1 MIMNE
6 NVSAKTAMNR
16 RSFLTGAAAAG
27 ALAAV
32 GSMFGCAPASQSE
45 AKAPASAAQ
54 SNVGTV
60 EGYSSVIDWL
70 GEKPVVDD
78 ADIVE
83 TIETDVLVLGGG
95 NAGIQCALAAA
106 EGGAKVDVVEKTSE
120 DTRKVKGEDIGHC
133 NSKFLIDQGYGP
145 FDVGEIVEEFC
156 IRCGGRVRPELVR
169 KYVANSGETVDHM
182 MDLVQWPDERIKLAV
197 TTIEPDVS
205 PCDPSQVIT
214 QVPGIALDGFD
225 DWPMKRGGYRSWPGT
240 AMFMGSIRHDVDKEN
255 GNGVGAFSRL
265 DEVQQFSI
273 LKGQELGA
281 TWHFEEDA
289 TVLVQ
294 DDAGNVT
301 GAITKGS
308 NGYVRYNASIAVV
321 LATGDYCQNAD
332 MLWGLQD
339 ELVEWAMRAGKSKED
354 LAGMSPN
361 MGEGIKMAC
370 WAGGFMEA
378 SPRATN
384 QNGSGANGPWG
395 VCPML
400 WINAEGK
407 RFMNEASVQ
416 QNFPEIIRQPKGL
429 IAAITDAN
437 WAESVKNGAPDHGS
451 PNFGRPEYFTELQED
466 IAKVELESPEG
477 TECRTMCIAERS
489 HKVVYGSATLEGL
502 LGLLGYEGAALD
514 NALATI
520 EHYNELCRAG
530 LDSDFGKDSVC
541 MVPIET
547 PPFYASTAKN
557 ERWLGV
563 GLGTMGG
570 LEADDTMNV
579 VDKDGVPI
587 KGLYAIGRC
596 LGGTFGFSNPNPWA
610 GKNIGSAVTLGR
622 VCGKLLTG
630 QEVQ

>member
-1 MIMNE
+1 MKNA
-6 NVSAKTAMNR
+6 SMNR

-27 ALAAV
+27 AFAAT
-32 GSMFGCAPASQSE
+32 GAMFGCAPS
-45 AKAPASAAQ
+45 AKSATAEDASAQVA
-54 SNVGTV
+54 TV
-60 EGYSSVIDWL
+60 EGYSSTVDWL
-70 GEKPVVDD
+70 GEAPVIDDSEIVKTVDT
-78 ADIVE
+78 DI
-83 TIETDVLVLGGG
+83 LVLGGG

-106 EGGAKVDVVEKTSE
+106 EGGAKVDVVEKSSE
-120 DTRKVKGEDIGHC
+120 DGRKVKGEDVGHC

-156 IRCGGRVRPELVR
+156 IRCGGRVRPEILR
-169 KYVANSGETVDHM
+169 KYVANSGEAVDHM
-182 MDLVQWPDERIKLAV
+182 MDLVQWPDERIKVLPN
-197 TTIEPDVS
+197 TIEPDVS
-205 PCDPSQVIT
+205 PCDSSQVIC
-214 QVPGIALDGFD
+214 QVPGIALDGYT

-240 AMFMGSIRHDVDKEN
+240 AMFMGTIRHDIDEEN

-281 TWHFEEDA
+281 TWHFNETA

-294 DDAGNVT
+294 DESGKVT
-301 GAITKGS
+301 GAITQGPD
-308 NGYVRYNASIAVV
+308 GYVKYNASKAVV
-321 LATGDYCQNAD
+321 LATGDYSQNAD

-339 ELVEWAMRAGKSKED
+339 ELVEWAMRAGKTKED
-354 LAGMSPN
+354 LMGMSPN

-370 WAGGFMEA
+370 WAGGFVEA

-400 WINAEGK
+400 WINAQGK

-416 QNFPEIIRQPKGL
+416 QNFPEIIRQPKGT

-451 PNFGRPEYFTELQED
+451 PNFGRVEYFTELQED
-466 IAKVELESPEG
+466 MAKVELDNPDG
-477 TECRTMCIAERS
+477 TECRTMCIAERT
-489 HKVVYGSATLEGL
+489 HKVVYGSETLEGL
-502 LGLLGYEGAALD
+502 LGILGYEGEALD
-514 NALATI
+514 TALESI
-520 EHYNELCRAG
+520 KRYNELCHAG
-530 LDSDFGKDSVC
+530 ADSDFGKDAEC
-541 MVPIET
+541 MIPIET
-547 PPFYASTAKN
+547 PPFYASTAVN
-557 ERWLGV
+557 ARWLNV

-570 LEADDTMNV
+570 LETDDDMNV
-579 VDKDGVPI
+579 TDKDGNPI
-587 KGLYAIGRC
+587 PGLYAIGRC

-610 GKNIGSAVTLGR
+610 GKNVGSAITLGR

-630 QEVQ
+630 QSIQ

>member
-1 MIMNE
+1 MDDKI
-6 NVSAKTAMNR
+6 TLNR
-16 RSFLTGAAAAG
+16 RSFLTGAAATG
-27 ALAAV
+27 ALAAA
-32 GSMFGCAPASQSE
+32 GALFGCAPTQNASND
-45 AKAPASAAQ
+45 AASAEQSAQ
-54 SNVGTV
+54 GTV
-60 EGYSSVIDWL
+60 DGYSSVIDWL
-70 GEKPVVDD
+70 GPKPEIDE
-78 ADIVE
+78 ADIVQTVDTE
-83 TIETDVLVLGGG
+83 ILVLGGG

-106 EGGAKVDVVEKTSE
+106 EGGAKVDVVEKATE
-120 DTRKVKGEDIGHC
+120 DARKVKGEDIGHC

-145 FDVGEIVEEFC
+145 YDVGEIVEEFC
-156 IRCGGRVRPELVR
+156 IRCGGRVRPEILR
-169 KYVANSGETVDHM
+169 KYVANSGEAVDHM
-182 MDLVQWPDERIKLAV
+182 MDLVQWPDDRIKLCA

-205 PCDPSQVIT
+205 PCDPSQVIC
-214 QVPGIALDGFD
+214 QVPGIALDGYT

-240 AMFMGSIRHDVDKEN
+240 AMFMGTIRHDIDEEN

-281 TWHFEEDA
+281 TWHFNETA

-294 DDAGNVT
+294 DEQGAVT
-301 GAITKGS
+301 GAITEGPD
-308 NGYVRYNASIAVV
+308 GYVKYNASKAVV
-321 LATGDYCQNAD
+321 LATGDYSQNAD

-339 ELVEWAMRAGKSKED
+339 ELVEWAMRAGKTKED
-354 LAGMSPN
+354 LVGMSPN

-370 WAGGFMEA
+370 WAGGFVEA

-400 WINAEGK
+400 WLNANGD

-451 PNFGRPEYFTELQED
+451 PNFGRVEYFTELQED
-466 IAKVELESPEG
+466 MEKVELDNPEG
-477 TECRTMCIAERS
+477 TECRTMCIAERT
-489 HKVVYGSATLEGL
+489 HKVVYGSETLEGL
-502 LGLLGYEGAALD
+502 LGILGYEGEALE
-514 NALATI
+514 NALASI
-520 EHYNELCRAG
+520 ERYNELCHAG
-530 LDSDFGKDSVC
+530 IDSDFGKDAEC
-541 MVPIET
+541 MIPVET
-547 PPFYASTAKN
+547 PPFYASTAQN
-557 ERWLGV
+557 QRWLNV

-570 LEADDTMNV
+570 LETDDDMNV
-579 VDKDGVPI
+579 TDKDGNPI
-587 KGLYAIGRC
+587 PGLYAIGRC

-630 QEVQ
+630 QDIQ

>member
-1 MIMNE
+1 MDDKI
-6 NVSAKTAMNR
+6 TLNR
-16 RSFLTGAAAAG
+16 RSFLTGAAATG
-27 ALAAV
+27 ALAAA
-32 GSMFGCAPASQSE
+32 GALFGCAPTQNASND
-45 AKAPASAAQ
+45 AASAEQSAQ
-54 SNVGTV
+54 GTV
-60 EGYSSVIDWL
+60 DGYSSVIDWL
-70 GEKPVVDD
+70 GPKPEIDE
-78 ADIVE
+78 ADIVQTVDTE
-83 TIETDVLVLGGG
+83 ILVLGGG

-106 EGGAKVDVVEKTSE
+106 EGGAKVDVVEKATE
-120 DTRKVKGEDIGHC
+120 DARKVKGEDIGHC

-145 FDVGEIVEEFC
+145 YDVGEIVEEFC
-156 IRCGGRVRPELVR
+156 IRCGGRVRPEILR
-169 KYVANSGETVDHM
+169 KYVANSGEAVDHM
-182 MDLVQWPDERIKLAV
+182 MDLVQWPDDRIKL
-197 TTIEPDVS
+197 
-205 PCDPSQVIT
+205 CDPSQVIC
-214 QVPGIALDGFD
+214 QVPGIALDGYT

-240 AMFMGSIRHDVDKEN
+240 AMFMGTIRHDIDEEN

-281 TWHFEEDA
+281 TWHFNETA

-294 DDAGNVT
+294 DEQGAVT
-301 GAITKGS
+301 GAITEGPD
-308 NGYVRYNASIAVV
+308 GYVKYNASKAVV
-321 LATGDYCQNAD
+321 LATGDYSQNAD

-339 ELVEWAMRAGKSKED
+339 ELVEWAMRAGKTKED
-354 LAGMSPN
+354 LVGMSPN

-370 WAGGFMEA
+370 WAGGFVEA

-400 WINAEGK
+400 WLNANGD

-451 PNFGRPEYFTELQED
+451 PNFGRVEYFTELQED
-466 IAKVELESPEG
+466 MEKVELDNPEG
-477 TECRTMCIAERS
+477 TECRTMCIAERT
-489 HKVVYGSATLEGL
+489 HKVVYGSETLEGL
-502 LGLLGYEGAALD
+502 LGILGYEGEALE
-514 NALATI
+514 NALASI
-520 EHYNELCRAG
+520 ERYNELCHAG
-530 LDSDFGKDSVC
+530 IDSDFGKDAEC
-541 MVPIET
+541 MIPVET
-547 PPFYASTAKN
+547 PPFYASTAQN
-557 ERWLGV
+557 QRWLNV

-570 LEADDTMNV
+570 LETDDDMNV
-579 VDKDGVPI
+579 TDKDGNPI
-587 KGLYAIGRC
+587 PGLYAIGRC

-630 QEVQ
+630 QDIQ